1 MNKQKESYK
10 LFQKQLIIGHYWEV
24 QAQKVIIKYLK
35 ESVHVIEICNDY
47 KYDFRLS
54 NNITYKCKMNSN
66 RLNIF
71 VEYLQFG
78 RPSGISITQTDY
90 YIFIIPNPISDYFLL
105 IQTDDLKEL
114 VKKKMYKK
122 DYVDDNKSGYIMD
135 YHILMKYA
143 IDINPVD

>member
-10 LFQKQLIIGHYWEV
+10 LFQKQLIIGQYWEL

-54 NNITYKCKMNSN
+54 NNITYECKMNSN

-78 RPSGISITQTDY
+78 KPSGISITQADY

-105 IQTDDLKEL
+105 IQIDDLKEL
-114 VKKKMYKK
+114 IKKKMYKK
-122 DYVDDNKSGYIMD
+122 NYVDEFKSGYIID
-135 YHILMKYA
+135 YHTILKYA
-143 IDINPVD
+143 IDINQTE

>member
-10 LFQKQLIIGHYWEV
+10 LFQKQLIIGQYWEL

-54 NNITYKCKMNSN
+54 NNITYECKMNSN

-78 RPSGISITQTDY
+78 RPSGLSITQADY
-90 YIFIIPNPISDYFLL
+90 YIFIIPNTMSDYFLL
-105 IQTDDLKEL
+105 IQIDDLKEL
-114 VKKKMYKK
+114 IKKKMYKK
-122 DYVDDNKSGYIMD
+122 NYVDEFKSGYIID
-135 YHILMKYA
+135 YHILVKYA
-143 IDINPVD
+143 VDINQTE